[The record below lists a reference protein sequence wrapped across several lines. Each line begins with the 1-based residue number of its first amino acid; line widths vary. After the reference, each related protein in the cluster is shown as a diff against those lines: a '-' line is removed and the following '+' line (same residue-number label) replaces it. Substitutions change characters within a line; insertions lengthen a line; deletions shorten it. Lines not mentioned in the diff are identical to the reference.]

1 MKIAVVYNRDSQ
13 NVINLFGIPNRERIG
28 HKTIKRISDALKA
41 GKHQVKEV
49 EGDKDLIERLGDFMP
64 KVLKGELPGLV
75 FNVSYGIQGQ
85 ARYAHVPSILE
96 MIGIPYVGSGPLA
109 HGLAL
114 DKVVAKIIFR
124 QHNLPT
130 PEFVVLNSWED
141 ELPSDI
147 SFPMVVKPKNESV
160 SFGVTVVHN
169 ESELREA
176 ARTIFEAFKQPILA
190 ERYIEGREINVGL
203 IGNNPSEAFPP
214 VELLFPGNGPSIYT
228 YQDKIHQSGREIGFE
243 CPAKVSEETVEE
255 AKKLARR
262 AFEVLGCYDCARVD
276 MRLDT
281 DGNLQLLE
289 VNSLPSMGEHGSYTI
304 GAQYVGLDFPALV
317 NRLVEVASTRYFG
330 TPKPIKIAKKS
341 SDTDELV
348 MSFLTQRRDQIERR
362 LRIWTNL
369 HSRTSD
375 PFGIQ
380 QATMKLSQTL
390 EEIGLFAVEELTD
403 NKTVWTWQ
411 TQSGLT
417 DGTLF
422 IGHLDV
428 ALTNEIPIQMFRRT
442 PEWLYGEGIGLSRA
456 PLVMLEFVLK
466 ALKSLRKL
474 NSLPVGVLYYADEGK
489 DNIESSNMIRAAAEK
504 AKRVLVL
511 RPGNPKNKV
520 VIERRGWRK
529 YQLVA
534 EDTPARLGK
543 ARKKPEILRWVCNKL
558 EDISKLSSKQNRLSI
573 AVSDIRPTTFPMLLP
588 HKVEA
593 TILLS
598 YSDKEIA
605 DDTEASIR
613 DMLGEN
619 GFHCQLK
626 IVSDRPAMKNRSANK
641 RLVGDLAE
649 VASNWEIPF
658 GKESS
663 LWPSVAGLVPS
674 STPVVC
680 GLGPVTRDVYTP
692 NEAVERISLLQRTLL
707 IAEFLAKQAEG

>member
-41 GKHQVKEV
+41 GKHQVREV
-49 EGDKDLIERLGDFMP
+49 EGDKDLIDRLEDFMP

-75 FNVSYGIQGQ
+75 FNISYGIQGQ

-124 QHNLPT
+124 QHDLPT

-141 ELPSDI
+141 ELSPDLPY
-147 SFPMVVKPKNESV
+147 PMVVKPKNESV

-176 ARTIFEAFKQPILA
+176 ARTIFEAFKQPVLA
-190 ERYIEGREINVGL
+190 EQYIEGREINVGL
-203 IGNNPSEAFPP
+203 IGNNPSEALPP
-214 VELLFPGNGPSIYT
+214 VELLFPKDGPAIYT
-228 YQDKIHQSGREIGFE
+228 YQDKVQQSGRVIRFE
-243 CPAKVSEETVEE
+243 CPARMSQETLDK
-255 AKKLARR
+255 AQNLARR

-276 MRLDT
+276 MRLDAEE
-281 DGNLQLLE
+281 NLQLLE

-304 GAQYVGLDFPALV
+304 GAEHVGLDFPALV

-330 TPKPIKIAKKS
+330 TPKPVRIAKKS
-341 SDTDELV
+341 SDNGELV

-380 QATMKLSQTL
+380 QATIKLGQIL
-390 EEIGLFAVEELTD
+390 EEIGLQPVEELTD

-411 TQSGLT
+411 TKSGLI
-417 DGTLF
+417 DGNLF
-422 IGHLDV
+422 VGHLDV
-428 ALTNEIPIQMFRRT
+428 ALTPEIPIQVFRRT
-442 PEWLYGEGIGLSRA
+442 PEWLYGEGIGLSRG

-474 NSLPVGVLYYADEGK
+474 NSLPVGVLYYADEGR
-489 DNIESSNMIRAAAEK
+489 DNIESSNIIRAAAER

-534 EDTPARLGK
+534 EDVPARLGK

-558 EDISKLSSKQNRLSI
+558 EDISKLSSKENHLSI
-573 AVSDIRPTTFPMLLP
+573 AVSDIRPTTYPMLLP

-605 DDTEASIR
+605 DDTEVSIR
-613 DMLGEN
+613 EMLVEH

-641 RLVGDLAE
+641 RLVKDLAE
-649 VASNWEIPF
+649 VASSWEIPF

-680 GLGPVTRDVYTP
+680 GLGPVTRDIYTP

-707 IAEFLAKQAEG
+707 IAEYLAKQAEG

>member
-28 HKTIKRISDALKA
+28 HKTIKRISDALKV
-41 GKHQVKEV
+41 GKHQVREV

-141 ELPSDI
+141 ELSPDLP
-147 SFPMVVKPKNESV
+147 FPMVVKPKNESV

-176 ARTIFEAFKQPILA
+176 ARTIFEAFKQPVLV
-190 ERYIEGREINVGL
+190 EQYIEGREINVGL
-203 IGNNPSEAFPP
+203 VGNNPSEAFPP
-214 VELLFPGNGPSIYT
+214 VELLFPKDGPAIYT
-228 YQDKIHQSGREIGFE
+228 YQDKVHQSGREIGFE
-243 CPAKVSEETVEE
+243 CPARVSEETVEE

-281 DGNLQLLE
+281 EGNLQLLE

-304 GAQYVGLDFPALV
+304 GAQHVGLDFPALV

-330 TPKPIKIAKKS
+330 TPKPVRISKKS
-341 SDTDELV
+341 SDTGQLV

-380 QATMKLSQTL
+380 QATMKLGRTL
-390 EEIGLFAVEELTD
+390 EEIGLEAVEELTD
-403 NKTVWTWQ
+403 NKNAWTWQ
-411 TQSGLT
+411 TKSGLT

-422 IGHLDV
+422 VGHLDV
-428 ALTNEIPIQMFRRT
+428 ALTPEIPMQVFRRT

-474 NSLPVGVLYYADEGK
+474 NSMPIGVLYFADEGR
-489 DNIESSNMIRAAAEK
+489 DNIESSNIIRAAAER
-504 AKRVLVL
+504 ARRVLVL

-534 EDTPARLGK
+534 EDVPARLGK

-613 DMLGEN
+613 EMLVEY
-619 GFHCQLK
+619 GFRCQLE
-626 IVSDRPAMKNRSANK
+626 IISDRPAMKNRSANK
-641 RLVGDLAE
+641 RLVADLAE

-680 GLGPVTRDVYTP
+680 GLGPVTKDAYTP

-707 IAEFLAKQAEG
+707 VAEFLAKQAEG

>member
-13 NVINLFGIPNRERIG
+13 NVINLFGVPNRERIG

-124 QHNLPT
+124 QHDLPT

-141 ELPSDI
+141 ELSPDL

-176 ARTIFEAFKQPILA
+176 ARTIFEAFKQPVLA

-214 VELLFPGNGPSIYT
+214 VELLFPEDGPAIYT
-228 YQDKIHQSGREIGFE
+228 YQDKVHKSGREIGFE
-243 CPAKVSEETVEE
+243 CPANVSEEMAEK
-255 AKKLARR
+255 AQKLARR

-276 MRLDT
+276 MRLDAEE
-281 DGNLQLLE
+281 NLQLLE
-289 VNSLPSMGEHGSYTI
+289 VNSLPSLGEHGSYTI
-304 GAQYVGLDFPALV
+304 GAQRVGLDFPALV

-330 TPKPIKIAKKS
+330 TPKPVRIAKKS
-341 SDTDELV
+341 SDTGEFV

-362 LRIWTNL
+362 LRTWTNL

-380 QATMKLSQTL
+380 QAAMKFSQTL

-403 NKTVWTWQ
+403 NKTAWTWQ
-411 TQSGLT
+411 TKSGLT

-422 IGHLDV
+422 VGHLDV
-428 ALTNEIPIQMFRRT
+428 ALTPEIPIQVFRRT

-474 NSLPVGVLYYADEGK
+474 NSLPVGVLYYADEGR
-489 DNIESSNMIRAAAEK
+489 DNIESSDIIRAAAER
-504 AKRVLVL
+504 ASRVLVL

-534 EDTPARLGK
+534 EDAPARLGK

-558 EDISKLSSKQNRLSI
+558 EEISKLSSKENRLSI

-598 YSDKEIA
+598 YGDKEIA
-605 DDTEASIR
+605 DDAEASIR
-613 DMLGEN
+613 EMLAEN